1 MQKDYELIKNF
12 KMSYNVN
19 SKGYYGDFGG
29 HIFQK
34 CSHNIDELKE
44 NYIKIM
50 SDDSFQQEFNQLLK
64 DYVGRPSPLY
74 FSKNLSEKYSA
85 KIYLKRED
93 LNHTGAHKINNTIG
107 QIILAKRLKIANY
120 CWNWSRTTWSGYSNS
135 LCFNGFKCI
144 VYMGAT
150 DVKRQAPNV
159 ARMKMLGADVIP
171 VTSGSSTLKDATNE
185 AMRDWINNPIDT
197 HYIVGSVVGPHPF
210 PDMVARFQSVISKE
224 IKDQFLL
231 VEGRNYQII

>member
-1 MQKDYELIKNF
+1 MATATVCAL
-12 KMSYNVN
+12 M
-19 SKGYYGDFGG
+19 G
-29 HIFQK
+29 
-34 CSHNIDELKE
+34 L
-44 NYIKIM
+44 
-50 SDDSFQQEFNQLLK
+50 
-64 DYVGRPSPLY
+64 
-74 FSKNLSEKYSA
+74 
-85 KIYLKRED
+85 
-93 LNHTGAHKINNTIG
+93 
-107 QIILAKRLKIANY
+107 
-120 CWNWSRTTWSGYSNS
+120 
-135 LCFNGFKCI
+135 KCI

-224 IKDQFLL
+224 IKEQLL
-231 VEGRNYQII
+231 LAEGRNYQII